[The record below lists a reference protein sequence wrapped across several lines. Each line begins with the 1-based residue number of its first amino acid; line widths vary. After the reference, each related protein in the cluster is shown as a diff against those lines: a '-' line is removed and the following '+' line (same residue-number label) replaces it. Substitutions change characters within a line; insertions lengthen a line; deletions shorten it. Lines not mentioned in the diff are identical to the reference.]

1 MQYRAVAAKHCRRL
15 VIVDLAFTLK
25 KENDW
30 TVILAVAVTPGHDIL
45 LLDLHRER
53 MEGPDIPRAITAM
66 YRAYDAQ
73 YVAIEANQAQILVV
87 QGLRKAGLTVRAL
100 RADQD
105 KLSRA
110 IPATVR
116 MEAGQIYL
124 PESAHWRADFVEE
137 LLGFPHAAH
146 DDQVDCLA
154 YAAIEV
160 QRFGPAA
167 EPDSYGELRSYAE
180 KEQAAELWNQVD
192 NPLLWVGDEDDE

>member
-1 MQYRAVAAKHCRRL
+1 M
-15 VIVDLAFTLK
+15 DLAFTLK

-30 TVILAVAVTPGHDIL
+30 TVILACAVTPGNDLL

-53 MEGPDIPRAITAM
+53 LEGPQIPRAIRAM
-66 YRAYDAQ
+66 YARWTAA
-73 YVAIEANQAQILVV
+73 YVAIESNQAQILVV
-87 QGLRKAGLTVRAL
+87 QQLRKDGLTVRAL

-116 MEAGQIYL
+116 MEAGQVYL
-124 PESAHWRADFVEE
+124 PESAPWLADFVAE
-137 LLGFPHAAH
+137 LLSFPHGTH

-167 EPDSYGELRSYAE
+167 EPDSYSQLREYSE
-180 KEQAAELWNQVD
+180 KEAAAEAWNQIE
-192 NPLLWVGDEDDE
+192 NPLLWLGDDDE